1 MILLSIIVMVFVYTL
16 ISVFIIKKAQTI
28 FHTKKATI
36 YVTAIML
43 LIPTWDIIITYPIY
57 KYLCVIKAGAHIY
70 KEVNNISGFYIGE
83 QSNKLEPFMPNSK
96 YNFVDYKEQ
105 ESAKYYRSYWL
116 DNNTSE
122 LCVSPSPVYKFNKY
136 SKTFKE
142 GRCIAKEEISDNKV
156 SEWEV
161 RSVSNRRYDIFSSY
175 IHLSEHM
182 IIKNRSTNEIIGEY
196 KNFSWQ
202 IGWVW
207 KIVSSIETGHTGY
220 LECDVYKERESLIYQ
235 VLKNGTRK
243 HTID

>member
-1 MILLSIIVMVFVYTL
+1 MIGLLIVMILFLYIS
-16 ISVFIIKKAQTI
+16 ISVFIIKSSNKV
-28 FHTKKATI
+28 FPTKKATYI
-36 YVTAIML
+36 VTAIMI
-43 LIPTWDIIITYPIY
+43 LIPIGDMILVYPIY
-57 KYLCVIKAGAHIY
+57 KYLCATKAGANIY
-70 KEVNNISGFYIGE
+70 QEVENIAGFYIGE
-83 QSNKLEPFMPNSK
+83 QSNKLEPFIPNSK
-96 YNFVDYKEQ
+96 YDFVDYKEQ
-105 ESAKYYRSYWL
+105 ESGKYYRSYWL
-116 DNNTSE
+116 NNNTSE
-122 LCVSPSPVYKFNKY
+122 LCVSPPSTVYKFNKY

-207 KIVSSIETGHTGY
+207 KIFSSIETGHTGY
-220 LECDVYKERESLIYQ
+220 IECDIYKERESLIYQ
-235 VLKNGTRK
+235 VLKQGKDN
-243 HTID
+243 DNN